1 MTVLFIANRGEIAA
15 RIERTARTL
24 GLRCAVGSPEVD
36 AGLPYVEEADIV
48 VPLDSPLAF
57 GDVEAMVAA
66 AVAAGAEL
74 VHPGYGFLSENPDFA
89 RAVAQAGMTFVGPS
103 AEVIASMGDKANARR
118 LAQASG
124 VPVTPGSPGPVES
137 LEEAHEVARA
147 IGFPLMVK
155 AVAGGGGIA
164 MAVVAEEAGLAAAVE
179 QVAGRGRSVFGD
191 GRMIVER
198 YVERSRH
205 IEAQIRGL
213 PDGRV
218 IALGERDCSVQRRH
232 QKVVEE
238 RPSPALT
245 PTVREQV
252 ARQAVALGEAVGYR
266 NAGTVEFIYDLDR
279 EEFYFLEMNTRLQVE
294 HPVTEA
300 VHGVDLVAWQLAVAR
315 GDSEIPEGFSATPNG
330 HAIELRIYAED
341 PERFLPRPGTVT
353 RWQMPS
359 GAGVRVDAG
368 YREGTAVTPF
378 FDPLM
383 AKMIVWGATREEA
396 LERTRRAAA
405 EMAVEG
411 PGVNLPYLVRVL
423 DSGPFATGDYITG
436 LVVDERDG

>member
-48 VPLDSPLAF
+48 VPLDSPRAF

-205 IEAQIRGL
+205 IEAQIMGL

-232 QKVVEE
+232 QKVIEE
-238 RPSPALT
+238 SPSPALT
-245 PTVREQV
+245 PAVREQV

-300 VHGVDLVAWQLAVAR
+300 VHGLDLVAWQLAVAR

-330 HAIELRIYAED
+330 HAFELRIYAED

-423 DSGPFATGDYITG
+423 DSEPFATGDYITG